1 MGNFLVVIVLL
12 CIAAI
17 ALAVTGIFPKQPAYQ
32 FAVAAAGAVLLAF
45 TALVVS
51 ITKLYRKTSANAA
64 FVRTGM
70 GGSKVILDGGTMVVP
85 VVHKLVDV
93 SLETMKLE
101 VERKGA
107 DALITR
113 DNLRVDVK
121 AEFYIKVQ
129 ANGEDIL
136 NAARSLGE
144 KSVHSDSVGQLV
156 FEKLVSALRS
166 VAATKDLI
174 ELHSKRDEF
183 ASAVQEIVRKDLRE
197 NGLSLES
204 VTISRLDQT
213 DQTLL
218 RDDNIFDAQ
227 GKKKITEITQSAMVE
242 RNKIEREAEQAITG
256 KNVATTQQILTL
268 QKAQAEAE
276 AQQGM
281 ELSKIRAAA
290 EREKQEFQIEQD
302 KILIQRAQEKEK
314 TQILKEQAVSAAEI
328 TKAQA
333 IATAERDREIAIAL
347 KNAEQQK
354 AEQKALEASAEREK
368 ASQQIVTVQVTS
380 TAEREASKNLIAAKQ
395 TIEQDRIKDQTQA
408 DVLAYTKIKD
418 AEGRRTAADLE
429 AQAKLKIAEA
439 EARAREMLAQ
449 GETALKMVDVNVAKE
464 SVDVEQRKVDVE
476 RQALENKQTYSEA
489 ALKFEIQKLEIEST
503 REVRIALANSI
514 AQFMSKGNY
523 TIFGDPQTLSKMM
536 GDYAK
541 GFGLTQE
548 INGFLDNTPAEL
560 KQVLENVVQNLMQ
573 SKAKAEPQIDV
584 KEVKDVKKGNQPPH
598 N

>member
-1 MGNFLVVIVLL
+1 MSNFLVVLVLL
-12 CIAAI
+12 C
-17 ALAVTGIFPKQPAYQ
+17 
-32 FAVAAAGAVLLAF
+32 VAAMGLAISGFWPKETPYQLTVAGLSAGILIL
-45 TALVVS
+45 TALIVT
-51 ITKLYRKTSANAA
+51 ITKLYRKTSANEA

-85 VVHKLVDV
+85 VVHKLVNV

-107 DALITR
+107 DALITK

-129 ANGEDIL
+129 ANSEDIL

-144 KSVHSDSVGQLV
+144 KSVEAASVGKLV

-166 VAATKDLI
+166 VAATKELI

-227 GKKKITEITQSAMVE
+227 GKKKITEITQSALVE

-256 KNVATTQQILTL
+256 KNVVTTQQILNM

-276 AQQGM
+276 AQQAL
-281 ELSKIRAAA
+281 ELAKIRSAAD
-290 EREKQEFQIEQD
+290 REKQEFQIQQD
-302 KILIQRAQEKEK
+302 QVLIQRAQEKEK
-314 TQILKEQAVSAAEI
+314 IQILKEQA
-328 TKAQA
+328 
-333 IATAERDREIAIAL
+333 IATADREREIAIAV
-347 KNAEQQK
+347 KDTERQK
-354 AEQKALEASAEREK
+354 VEKLALEAEAEREK
-368 ASQQIVTVQVTS
+368 ASQQIVTVQVTAE
-380 TAEREASKNLIAAKQ
+380 AEREASKKLIAAKQ
-395 TIEQDRIKDQTQA
+395 TIEQERIKNQTQA
-408 DVLAYTKIKD
+408 DVVAYTQIKE
-418 AEGRRTAADLE
+418 AEGKRNAADLE
-429 AQAKLKIAEA
+429 AEARMRIAEA
-439 EARAREMLAQ
+439 ESKARELVAQ
-449 GETALKMVDVNVAKE
+449 GDTAVKMVDVNVAKE
-464 SVDVEQRKVDVE
+464 LVDVEQRKVDVE
-476 RQALENKQTYSEA
+476 RQALQNKQTYSEA
-489 ALKFEIQKLEIEST
+489 ALKFEIQKMEIEAN
-503 REVRIALANSI
+503 REVKIALANSI

-536 GDYAK
+536 NEYAK
-541 GFGLTQE
+541 GFGLGTE
-548 INGFLDNTPAEL
+548 INGFLENAPPELRAFLEAAAKNFGDGKEKVIEATPGPAETP
-560 KQVLENVVQNLMQ
+560 K
-573 SKAKAEPQIDV
+573 KEPV
-584 KEVKDVKKGNQPPH
+584 PRKV
-598 N
+598 